1 MSTNTPIEAAI
12 PFTEAEKEICRHEL
26 NKLIS
31 NCKGLLTCVAA
42 SVDGFVVAEASLQEA
57 NGERLAAMSSSA
69 TAVADAVI
77 SELGYEKM
85 EAVVID
91 ASKGK
96 IIVLSAPTPKQDL
109 VFLCACNSDALIG
122 QVLYS
127 TKSAVNRIIQAFS
140 NN

>member
-1 MSTNTPIEAAI
+1 MNTNIEPITPFSDQE
-12 PFTEAEKEICRHEL
+12 
-26 NKLIS
+26 KLICQNELQALLQS
-31 NCKGLLTCVAA
+31 CKGLLTCVAS
-42 SVDGFVVAEASLQEA
+42 SVDGFVVAEASLQDA

-127 TKSAVNRIIQAFS
+127 TKSAANRIIQALS
-140 NN
+140 TI

>member
-1 MSTNTPIEAAI
+1 MNKEIEPIA
-12 PFTEAEKEICRHEL
+12 PFNEQEKELCRNEL
-26 NKLIS
+26 QELLRS
-31 NCKGLLTCVAA
+31 CKGLVTCVAA

-122 QVLYS
+122 QILYS
-127 TKSAVNRIIQAFS
+127 TKSAANRIIKALS

>member
-1 MSTNTPIEAAI
+1 MSTTIEAI
-12 PFTEAEKEICRHEL
+12 PSFTAEEKRICQNEL
-26 NKLIS
+26 EDLLRS
-31 NCKGLLTCVAA
+31 CKGLVTCVAA
-42 SVDGFVVAEASLQEA
+42 SVDGFVVAEASLQDA

-85 EAVVID
+85 EAVVIE

-96 IIVLSAPTPKQDL
+96 IVVLSAPTPKQDL

-122 QVLYS
+122 QILYS
-127 TKSAVNRIIQAFS
+127 AKSAVKRIVQALS
-140 NN
+140 TN